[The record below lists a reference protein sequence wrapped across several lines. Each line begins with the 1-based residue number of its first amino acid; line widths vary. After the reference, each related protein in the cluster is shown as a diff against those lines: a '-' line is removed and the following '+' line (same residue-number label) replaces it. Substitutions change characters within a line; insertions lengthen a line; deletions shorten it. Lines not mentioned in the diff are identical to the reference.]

1 MSELEN
7 AKTLVQA
14 LVNQKAA
21 SDALEQLKSKDI
33 FINRSS
39 LAAQANV
46 LIDVRDAQQ
55 RTVEETLGSVSAETR
70 KTVVDAFTSVNPN
83 DKFGK
88 YIASYVKRVDGGE

>member
-7 AKTLVQA
+7 AKTIVQA
-14 LVNQKAA
+14 LMKQKAA

-33 FINRSS
+33 IINRSS

-46 LIDVRDAQQ
+46 LSDIKDAGQ

-70 KTVVDAFTSVNPN
+70 KTVLDTYTAANPN

-88 YIASYVKRVDGGE
+88 SIAEYVKKVDGKK